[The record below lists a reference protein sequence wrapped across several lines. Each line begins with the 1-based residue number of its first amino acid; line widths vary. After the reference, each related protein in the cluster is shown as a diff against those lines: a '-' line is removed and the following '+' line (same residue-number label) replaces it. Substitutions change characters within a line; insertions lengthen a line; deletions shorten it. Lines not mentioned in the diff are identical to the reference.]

1 MLQCYL
7 LWIFVSI
14 RKLLQLI
21 VCVGVST
28 PSYLKN
34 MTPFF
39 KIFLSLT
46 PSHLLKVTKFLV
58 EIFQFKFLVMTE
70 IFFCHEIFQILIYF
84 SCKNC
89 NPMKKVTAFPPFFF
103 LLFVKKYFIY
113 QPPFA
118 LIMYFQNKTNFFFYL
133 IAGWFWFCCFVY
145 MCFLGCFFTFLLS
158 WNNFHE

>member
-1 MLQCYL
+1 MVIITLYNSKILLSLHYFLTPQFQTFTNLLFRIFGVSNPTFLSFLRNYASIIINVISNNTVLQCYL

-70 IFFCHEIFQILIYF
+70 RNIFI
-84 SCKNC
+84 
-89 NPMKKVTAFPPFFF
+89 
-103 LLFVKKYFIY
+103 
-113 QPPFA
+113 
-118 LIMYFQNKTNFFFYL
+118 
-133 IAGWFWFCCFVY
+133 
-145 MCFLGCFFTFLLS
+145 
-158 WNNFHE
+158 

>member
-1 MLQCYL
+1 MVNIISNNTVLQCYL

-58 EIFQFKFLVMTE
+58 EISQFKFLVMTE
-70 IFFCHEIFQILIYF
+70 KKILIY
-84 SCKNC
+84 
-89 NPMKKVTAFPPFFF
+89 
-103 LLFVKKYFIY
+103 
-113 QPPFA
+113 
-118 LIMYFQNKTNFFFYL
+118 NFFYHKIIQILNYF
-133 IAGWFWFCCFVY
+133 
-145 MCFLGCFFTFLLS
+145 
-158 WNNFHE
+158 